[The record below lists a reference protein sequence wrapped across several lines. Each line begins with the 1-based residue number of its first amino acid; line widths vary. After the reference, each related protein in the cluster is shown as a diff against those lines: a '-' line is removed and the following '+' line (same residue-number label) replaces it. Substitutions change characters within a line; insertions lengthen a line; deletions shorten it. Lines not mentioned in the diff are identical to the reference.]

1 MPCPDE
7 QTLLEFTT
15 GSSADGRLEVERH
28 LESCDR
34 CCAVVAELADDAADD
49 EPATAPDVT
58 EEAPGR
64 YELRAELGEGAEG
77 RVWLAWDHHLGR
89 EVALKLP
96 HGDGARA
103 LREARLVAQLDH
115 PGITTVFEIGRRSDG
130 APYSAQ
136 RLVTARSGPRSLR
149 EALNQTRTLDERL
162 RLLPRF
168 LQACHAMGYA
178 HSRGVVHRDL
188 KPEHI
193 ALGDDG
199 ATVVLD
205 WGLAVRTGEDAPLGS
220 VVGTPGYQSP
230 EQARGELVGPQTDV
244 FALGIILQHLLGDDA
259 RRPRPLVAIVNRAT
273 AVEPAARYTNA
284 TELAADVAA
293 WMTGDVVRAHHYA
306 LSEVAARTFRRYRMA
321 AVVAVAVAVVA
332 VAVAVMTR
340 RSEAAARHALASRL
354 FESAQRAQSR
364 GAWDEAALA
373 SARAVELA
381 GHEGAALLLAAADGR
396 STARARLTPFDGSPV
411 TSMTF
416 HARTRRLAA
425 SAADGTIALLDEG
438 AMRPSALL
446 TGGHRG
452 PPSALAF
459 STDGAQLFSGA
470 RDGTV
475 VAWSLAS
482 RTRTLVVDAGSD
494 VDALVAAPSA
504 DFMAVGTEA
513 GRVSLISTSSGAS
526 LNGWRAHHTPL
537 YAIAI
542 SPDSQW
548 LATGAWNGELALWSV
563 DGGLLARFD
572 GHHDAVNDLAISP
585 DGHRFASAS
594 RDRTVKV
601 WDTTLPIE
609 APSTLVGHLQGVSAV
624 VWLDDR
630 HLQSTSGDGQVR
642 TWEFEKT
649 DAGLDDWS
657 QVWVEELE
665 SPASAL
671 VRVPDATMVAT
682 EGGQLLRL
690 ALPPRVQHPLPPR
703 TGPHLDLEAG
713 ALLLAEEWSVVRR
726 DPVTLEQLPARPSPE
741 ENVALVR
748 SLSSGRRLW
757 AGWFERKGQVFLED
771 AAGHSRV
778 IGTAPHLSALVADP
792 DERWA
797 AVVGGTRFVE
807 LHALGEGPPGPT
819 LGGHDSDVFALA
831 LGRHWAVTASYDLT
845 LGVFELPSGTRRRT
859 LTGHW
864 RGVRCVALSPD
875 ERRVVS
881 GSWDKTVR
889 VWNVET
895 GASEAVLSNHHGFV
909 TAVAFSLDGSRFASA
924 SSDGTVIIWRA
935 DTFAPLVE
943 LEGIERAPRALS
955 WPSSEVLLIG
965 GANIT
970 RLDLTPRHITAAEL
984 GSTRGLSFDD
994 VSVTHVDF
1002 GGPLVKISAAPRE
1015 RSDAPGAR

>member
-1 MPCPDE
+1 VPCPDE

-15 GSSADGRLEVERH
+15 RSSAAGARLEVERH

-34 CCAVVAELADDAADD
+34 CCAVVAGLADEAAGGMA
-49 EPATAPDVT
+49 ATEPDVT
-58 EEAPGR
+58 DEAPGR

-115 PGITTVFEIGRRSDG
+115 PGITTVFEIGRRADG

-136 RLVTARSGPRSLR
+136 RLVTARSGPRSFR

-168 LQACHAMGYA
+168 QQACHAMGYA

-199 ATVVLD
+199 STVVLD
-205 WGLAVRTGEDAPLGS
+205 WGLAVRTGEDVAARM
-220 VVGTPGYQSP
+220 VGTPGYQSP
-230 EQARGELVGPQTDV
+230 EQARGARVGPETDV
-244 FALGIILQHLLGDDA
+244 FALGVILRHLLTVADDA
-259 RRPRPLVAIVNRAT
+259 PRPKPLVAVVHRAT
-273 AVEPAARYTNA
+273 AVEPAARYANA
-284 TELAADVAA
+284 TELAADVTA

-321 AVVAVAVAVVA
+321 SLLALTVAVVA
-332 VAVAVMTR
+332 VGAAVMTR
-340 RSEAAARHALASRL
+340 RSEAAARRALASRL
-354 FESAQRAQSR
+354 FESARRAQSR
-364 GAWDEAALA
+364 GAWDEAALG

-381 GHEGAALLLAAADGR
+381 GHEGAELMLAAAAGR
-396 STARARLTPFDGSPV
+396 STVRARLTPFAGSPV
-411 TSMTF
+411 TSVAF
-416 HARTRRLAA
+416 HAPARRLAA
-425 SAADGTIALLDEG
+425 SAADGTVGLISEG
-438 AMRPSALL
+438 ELRPSVVL

-459 STDGAQLFSGA
+459 SNDGARLFSGA

-475 VAWSLAS
+475 VAWSLSS
-482 RTRTLVVDAGSD
+482 RAPALVVEAGSE

-504 DFMAVGTEA
+504 EFLAVGTED
-513 GRVSLISTSSGAS
+513 GRVRLIGSADGAT
-526 LNGWRAHHTPL
+526 LNGWRAHRTPL
-537 YAIAI
+537 HAIAI

-563 DGGLLARFD
+563 DGGLVARFD
-572 GHHDAVNDLAISP
+572 GHHDAVNDLAIAP

-594 RDRTVKV
+594 RDRTLKV
-601 WDTTLPIE
+601 WDAERPIGT
-609 APSTLVGHLQGVSAV
+609 PSTLVGHLQSVSAV
-624 VWLDDR
+624 AWLDDR
-630 HLQSTSGDGQVR
+630 HLQSTGGDGQVR
-642 TWEFEKT
+642 TWELEEKA
-649 DAGLDDWS
+649 AGLDAWNPVS
-657 QVWVEELE
+657 VEGLE
-665 SPASAL
+665 APASAV
-671 VRVPDATMVAT
+671 VRVPGGTVVAT

-690 ALPPRVQHPLPPR
+690 ALPPRVLNPLPPR
-703 TGPHLDLEAG
+703 TGQHLDLEAG
-713 ALLLAEEWSVVRR
+713 ALLLAEERVVVRR
-726 DPVTLEQLPARPSPE
+726 DPATLERLPPAQSPE
-741 ENVALVR
+741 VNVALVR
-748 SLSSGRRLW
+748 SLSGGRRLW
-757 AGWFERKGQVFLED
+757 AGWFERTGQLFVED
-771 AAGHSRV
+771 AAGHSRL

-797 AVVGGTRFVE
+797 AAVGGTRHVE
-807 LHALGEGPPGPT
+807 LHALDEGPPGPT
-819 LGGHDSDVFALA
+819 LVGHDSDVFAVA
-831 LGRHWAVTASYDLT
+831 LGRHWAVTASFDLT
-845 LGVFELPSGTRRRT
+845 LGVFELPSGNRRRT

-875 ERRVVS
+875 ERRIVS

-895 GASEAVLSNHHGFV
+895 GASEAVLSNHRSFV
-909 TAVAFSLDGSRFASA
+909 TAVAFAPDGTRFASA
-924 SSDGTVIIWRA
+924 SSDGTVIVWKT
-935 DTFAPLVE
+935 DSSTPLLE

-955 WPSSEVLLIG
+955 WSSSEVLLIG

-970 RLDLTPRHITAAEL
+970 RIELTPRRTTAAEL
-984 GSTRGLSFDD
+984 ELTRGLTSDD
-994 VSVTHVDF
+994 ATVTHVDF
-1002 GGPLVKISAAPRE
+1002 GGPLVRAP
-1015 RSDAPGAR
+1015 SMP